1 MTKLKRSTH
10 MMKLQNAAAIAA
22 CLAAGWAAP
31 VYANAV
37 TDWNAIAVNCISVAP
52 PPANLG
58 GRGGPAQPLD
68 LALVQAAVHDAI
80 QAIEGQYE
88 PYLARPAATGS
99 ESKAAAASAAAYRV
113 LLKVCPHIVPTLDAA
128 FAPYLAGNDPGLAVG
143 YAAADAL
150 IAVYRPA
157 VTLPNFVGGL
167 SPGEWRPTPPAL
179 APMAFLYLAA
189 DTKPYTFDD
198 PAQFRPG
205 PPPALTSKAY
215 LRDYNEVKAVGS
227 VQSHPAVAACPAP
240 SKTDQA
246 RFWSGNFVSM
256 WSDAIR
262 SVAIDKQLSLGE
274 TARLLAIANLAA
286 ADAGIAIW
294 DSKRHYYF
302 WRPSTAINLGG
313 TDGNPGTEPDAS
325 WVPFIQSSHF
335 PAGSQNP
342 PYPDYVSGANG
353 LTAAY
358 ATALQL
364 FFRTDSLDFEVSK
377 AVPASVAICT
387 NPRTFHRVSDAMQEV
402 VDARI
407 LLGIHF
413 RTADE
418 EARRLGARVAIWAFT
433 RTLQPIRSYGPD
445 QDQDQD
451 QDQDRN

>member
-1 MTKLKRSTH
+1 M
-10 MMKLQNAAAIAA
+10 
-22 CLAAGWAAP
+22 
-31 VYANAV
+31 
-37 TDWNAIAVNCISVAP
+37 
-52 PPANLG
+52 
-58 GRGGPAQPLD
+58 
-68 LALVQAAVHDAI
+68 
-80 QAIEGQYE
+80 
-88 PYLARPAATGS
+88 
-99 ESKAAAASAAAYRV
+99 

-157 VTLPNFVGGL
+157 VTLPDFKGGTN
-167 SPGEWRPTPPAL
+167 PGEWRPTPPAL
-179 APMAFLYLAA
+179 APMAFLYLA
-189 DTKPYTFDD
+189 DTKPFTFDD
-198 PAQFRPG
+198 PAKFRPG
-205 PPPALTSKAY
+205 PPPAMTSKTY
-215 LRDYNEVKAVGS
+215 LRDYEEVKALGS
-227 VQSHPAVAACPAP
+227 IQSHPAVAACPAP
-240 SKTDQA
+240 SKTDAA

-274 TARLLAIANLAA
+274 SARLLAIANLAA

-294 DSKRHYYF
+294 DSKKQYPF
-302 WRPSTAINLGG
+302 WRPITAINLGD
-313 TDGNPGTEPDAS
+313 TDGNPGTQPDPS

-335 PAGSQNP
+335 PAGSQTP

-364 FFRTDSLDFEVSK
+364 FFHTDQLDFEVFK

-387 NPRTFHRVSDAMQEV
+387 NPRVFHRVSDAMQEV

-418 EARRLGARVAIWAFT
+418 EARRLRTRVAVWAFSK
-433 RTLQPIRSYGPD
+433 TLQPVRGNGGD
-445 QDQDQD
+445 HDHDHD
-451 QDQDRN
+451 DDDHHDHDDDHGHGRGRD